1 MAAAEMAPVCRVGGL
16 ADATTGLATTLA
28 RLGCEVIVAIPRH
41 ERWPSLEGPN
51 TLSLDVEPWAGP
63 AVARFGQLEDR
74 LSVAV
79 IDTPGMERPHPYNDP
94 RTGLGWEDNDERF
107 LSFSN
112 AAASL
117 AVELEVDVVHLHD
130 WHAAAATAWL
140 AGRVPTVLSIHNLV
154 YQGQA
159 ARSWLDR
166 LGEHSIAFE
175 VDGRTN
181 PLAGG
186 IRLADRIVAVSPA
199 YALETRRAADGAGL
213 DGVLRDRGPAYLG
226 IRNGIDVERWDPAID
241 PHLPVQYDALHV
253 DGKAYVRRALCDLA
267 GFEPHDEPVV
277 GMVCRLVDQKGVDV
291 ALEVAQQLRG
301 LGARLVIQGRGDP
314 ALEAAARQ
322 AAATDERLAFL
333 ETTDE
338 ETAHLVVAGSDLL
351 LVPSRFEP
359 CGLTPMEAMRCGTI
373 PVVTPVGGLR
383 DTVVDAS
390 ADPVRGNGFIAPAA
404 DAVGVSL
411 ALSRAVRALGDPIR
425 HAAIRRNG
433 MITDW
438 SWRTPALAYL
448 DIYEELAS
456 DSSAASLEDMT
467 DDTRSRISGRA
478 FEGAPAS

>member
-28 RLGCEVIVAIPRH
+28 RLGCDVIVAIPRH
-41 ERWPSLEGPN
+41 ERWPSLEGAN

-63 AVARFGQLEDR
+63 AVARFGRIEDR

-79 IDTPGMERPHPYNDP
+79 LDTPGMERPHPYNDP
-94 RTGLGWEDNDERF
+94 RTGLGWDDNDERF
-107 LSFSN
+107 LGFSN

-117 AVELEVDVVHLHD
+117 ALELEVDVVHLHD

-154 YQGQA
+154 YQGQTDPM
-159 ARSWLDR
+159 WLDR
-166 LGEHSIAFE
+166 LGTHSDAFDR
-175 VDGRTN
+175 DGCAN

-186 IRLADRIVAVSPA
+186 IRLADRVVAVSPA

-213 DGVLRDRGPAYLG
+213 DGLLRDRGPAYSG
-226 IRNGIDVERWDPAID
+226 IRNGIDTERWDPATD
-241 PHLPVQYDALHV
+241 PYLPVQYDALHV
-253 DGKAYVRRALCDLA
+253 DGKAYVRHALCDAA
-267 GFEPHDEPVV
+267 GFEPDDEPII

-291 ALEVAQQLRG
+291 ALDVAGQLRG
-301 LGARLVIQGRGDP
+301 LGARLVILGRGDP
-314 ALEAAARQ
+314 ALEAAARD
-322 AAATDERLAFL
+322 AAAHDERVAYL

-338 ETAHLVVAGSDLL
+338 ATAHLVVAGSDLL

-390 ADPVRGNGFIAPAA
+390 ADPVRGNGFIAPAT
-404 DAVGVSL
+404 DALGVSL
-411 ALSRAVRALGDPIR
+411 ALSRAVRALGDPDR
-425 HAAIRRNG
+425 HATIRRNG

-448 DIYEELAS
+448 DVYEELVF
-456 DSSAASLEDMT
+456 DSSAASLADMT

>member
-1 MAAAEMAPVCRVGGL
+1 MASAEMAPVCRVGGL
-16 ADATTGLATTLA
+16 ADATTGLATALA

-63 AVARFGQLEDR
+63 AVARFGQLEER
-74 LSVAV
+74 LCVAV
-79 IDTPGMERPHPYNDP
+79 LDTPGMERPHPYNDP

-107 LSFSN
+107 LAFSN

-117 AVELEVDVVHLHD
+117 ALELEVDVVHVHD
-130 WHAAAATAWL
+130 WHAAGATAWL
-140 AGRVPTVLSIHNLV
+140 AGRIPTVLSIHNLV

-166 LGEHSIAFE
+166 LGQRSDAFD
-175 VDGRTN
+175 VDGCTN

-199 YALETRRAADGAGL
+199 YALETRREPNGAGL
-213 DGVLRDRGPAYLG
+213 DGLLRERGPAYAG
-226 IRNGIDVERWDPAID
+226 IRNGIDVERWDPAND
-241 PHLPVQYDALHV
+241 PHLPVQFDALHV

-267 GFEPHDEPVV
+267 GFEPDDEPVI
-277 GMVCRLVDQKGVDV
+277 GMVCRLVDQKGVDIALDV
-291 ALEVAQQLRG
+291 AEQLRG
-301 LGARLVIQGRGDP
+301 IGARLVIQGRGDP
-314 ALEAAARQ
+314 ALESAAREV
-322 AAATDERLAFL
+322 AARDERVAYL

-338 ETAHLVVAGSDLL
+338 ATAHLVVAGSDML

-373 PVVTPVGGLR
+373 PVVSPVGGLR
-383 DTVVDAS
+383 DTVIDAS

-404 DAVGVSL
+404 DSVGVAL
-411 ALSRAVRALGDPIR
+411 ALSRAVRLLGDPDR
-425 HAAIRRNG
+425 QAAIRRNG
-433 MITDW
+433 MIVDW

-448 DIYEELAS
+448 DIYEELAF
-456 DSSAASLEDMT
+456 DRSSASLADMT
-467 DDTRSRISGRA
+467 DATRSRISGRA
-478 FEGAPAS
+478 LETAPAS

>member
-1 MAAAEMAPVCRVGGL
+1 MASAEMAPFCRVGGL

-41 ERWPSLEGPN
+41 ERWPSIEGPN

-63 AVARFGQLEDR
+63 AVARFGQLEER
-74 LSVAV
+74 LCVAV
-79 IDTPGMERPHPYNDP
+79 LETPGMERPHPYNDP

-107 LSFSN
+107 LAFSN

-117 AVELEVDVVHLHD
+117 ALELEVDVVHVHD

-140 AGRVPTVLSIHNLV
+140 AGRVPTVLSIHNLA

-159 ARSWLDR
+159 DLGWLDR
-166 LGEHSIAFE
+166 LGAHTRAFD
-175 VDGRTN
+175 VDGCTN

-186 IRLADRIVAVSPA
+186 IRLADRIVAVSPT
-199 YALETRRAADGAGL
+199 YAIETRRTALGAGL
-213 DGVLRDRGPAYLG
+213 DHLLRDRGPDYVG

-241 PHLPVQYDALHV
+241 PHLPVQFDALHV
-253 DGKAYVRRALCDLA
+253 DGKAYVRRALCDLV
-267 GFEPHDEPVV
+267 GFEVDDEPIV

-291 ALEVAQQLRG
+291 ALDLAEQLRG

-314 ALEAAARQ
+314 ALEAAARH
-322 AAATDERLAFL
+322 AAASHDRVAYL

-338 ETAHLVVAGSDLL
+338 ATAHLVVAGSDLL

-390 ADPVRGNGFIAPAA
+390 ADPIRGNGFIAPAT

-411 ALSRAVRALGDPIR
+411 ALSRAVRALGDPNR
-425 HAAIRRNG
+425 RAAIRRNG
-433 MITDW
+433 MIVDW

-448 DIYEELAS
+448 DIYDELAF
-456 DSSAASLEDMT
+456 DRSAASLADMT
-467 DDTRSRISGRA
+467 DDTRSRISERA
-478 FEGAPAS
+478 LEGAPAS